1 MLAPATSAAVAA
13 RRVAAAKS
21 SHANAPG
28 NRPGHLLSRR
38 RDHLRTVVL
47 VSVGLSITFCVPT
60 RSAPTDPVAEWQR
73 TIASAVTTSVAPS
86 QLAPPL
92 REWSPGYW
100 WSHYSLANTPR
111 HRQCFGDA
119 TTLAP
124 LPTACGSFG
133 DATSG
138 NRVMLVGDSR
148 AYQWLPALDYWGR
161 TRHWRVSAL
170 TKANC
175 RPWSNTPYFSGAPGQ
190 RTGAPY
196 PSCAS
201 FNRAV
206 LTAMSSQRPSYVF
219 MTAMRGRTGAT
230 AFETNQQI
238 TAGMK
243 AFARLVQSRGATPV
257 FVGPNPEWFA
267 SSGVPGDV
275 FSPDCVAHHLTS
287 LTHCVAVGA
296 TRNGRS
302 GALEAGYFNAMVDA
316 ARSTASAYL
325 STPDLF
331 CRRRVAVA
339 ATTPNGQA
347 YDECPMLVRGTLVYL
362 DRQHITREFALLS
375 APAFS
380 ALVDRVA
387 PPPPG

>member
-1 MLAPATSAAVAA
+1 MAVAKA
-13 RRVAAAKS
+13 S
-21 SHANAPG
+21 LSNAPG
-28 NRPGHLLSRR
+28 VRPGHLSSRR
-38 RDHLRTVVL
+38 RTRLFGAVAL
-47 VSVGLSITFCVPT
+47 ALGLFVILPCGV
-60 RSAPTDPVAEWQR
+60 RSAPVDPVVEWQR
-73 TIASAVTTSVAPS
+73 TLTSALSVSVAPA
-86 QLAPPL
+86 QLQPPL
-92 REWSPGYW
+92 REWAPGYW

-119 TTLAP
+119 TALAP

-133 DATSG
+133 DPTSAH
-138 NRVMLVGDSR
+138 RVMLVGDSR
-148 AYQWLPALDYWGR
+148 AFQWLPALDYWGR

-175 RPWSNTPYFSGAPGQ
+175 RPWSNTPYYSGSPGQ

-196 PSCAS
+196 PSCGS

-206 LTAMSSQRPSYVF
+206 ITAIATQQPSYVF
-219 MTAMRGRTGAT
+219 MTAMRGRTGT
-230 AFETNQQI
+230 TSFESNRDI
-238 TAGMK
+238 TDGMK
-243 AFARLVQSRGATPV
+243 QFARLVRSRGATPV
-257 FVGPNPEWFA
+257 FIGPNPEWFA

-287 LTHCVAVGA
+287 LQHCVAVGA
-296 TRNGRS
+296 TRQGRA

-316 ARSTASAYL
+316 ARSTASVFL

-331 CRRRVAVA
+331 CVRRTAVA
-339 ATTPNGQA
+339 ATAANAQA

-362 DRQHITREFALLS
+362 DRQHITREFALLA

-380 ALVDRVA
+380 ALVDRVTQL
-387 PPPPG
+387 PPG